1 VRFRVLAGLSGV
13 SLLGDFAWC
22 VSALGRLRRPSGVSP
37 PVYAR
42 RRVRVV
48 CPHSRYPLC
57 LCRPQWCVP
66 AGPAGVSPPVQPP
79 AGWSGVSPSCGCV
92 ACGVSLPWG
101 DSGACSFLGVS
112 CVVRRIVAGGCRE
125 CRAGRGFP
133 FAGTAAVCCGAVL
146 FRCGCFVIL
155 GRLRVAVRSGLGRV
169 FFDGRSRERVW

>member
-1 VRFRVLAGLSGV
+1 MVCPFWVILRGV
-13 SLLGDFAWC
+13 SQLWGAFAVQVVCPRRFTPAGGFEWC
-22 VSALGRLRRPSGVSP
+22 VPTAGTPFASAALSGVSP
-37 PVYAR
+37 PA
-42 RRVRVV
+42 
-48 CPHSRYPLC
+48 
-57 LCRPQWCVP
+57 
-66 AGPAGVSPPVQPP
+66 QPP
-79 AGWSGVSPSCGCV
+79 AGWSGVSPSCGRV

-112 CVVRRIVAGGCRE
+112 CVERRIVAGGCRE

>member
-1 VRFRVLAGLSGV
+1 MRFRVLAGLSGV

-22 VSALGRLRRPSGVSP
+22 VSALGRLCRPSGVSP
-37 PVYAR
+37 LVSPLVPCCR

-48 CPHSRYPLC
+48 CPRL
-57 LCRPQWCVP
+57 V
-66 AGPAGVSPPVQPP
+66 AGLNGVSPP
-79 AGWSGVSPSCGCV
+79 
-92 ACGVSLPWG
+92 WG
-101 DSGACSFLGVS
+101 DFGVCSFLGVS

-125 CRAGRGFP
+125 CLAVRGFP
-133 FAGTAAVCCGAVL
+133 FAGTAAVCYGAVL